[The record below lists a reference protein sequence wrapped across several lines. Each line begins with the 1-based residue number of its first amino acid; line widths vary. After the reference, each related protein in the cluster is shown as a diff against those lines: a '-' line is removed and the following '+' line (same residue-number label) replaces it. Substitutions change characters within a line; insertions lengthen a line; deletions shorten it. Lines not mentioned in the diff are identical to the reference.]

1 MITTN
6 NVMEFMQKQ
15 AFDTMPLV
23 GAGAGALTGG
33 KMLNGLTPIGLKNR
47 SALFSV
53 LPALLGTGIGG
64 GLGLMGGTAAS
75 NAIGKVDMDAVG
87 KQMRREVNDLRVKAA
102 PQGIYRT
109 EDGINIKI

>member
-1 MITTN
+1 MITIFD
-6 NVMEFMQKQ
+6 VQEFLEKQ
-15 AFDTMPLV
+15 AFDTMPLI
-23 GAGAGALTGG
+23 GAAAGALTGG

-53 LPALLGTGIGG
+53 LPALLGAGIGG

-75 NAIGKVDMDAVG
+75 KAIGKVDMDEVG
-87 KQMRREVNDLRVKAA
+87 KQLNREVNDLRVKAA